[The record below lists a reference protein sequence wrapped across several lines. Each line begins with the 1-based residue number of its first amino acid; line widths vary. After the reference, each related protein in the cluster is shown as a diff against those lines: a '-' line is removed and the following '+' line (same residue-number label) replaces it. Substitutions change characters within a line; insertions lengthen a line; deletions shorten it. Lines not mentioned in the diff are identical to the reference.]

1 MDRIVEQGSVRLRA
15 TVTRLR
21 AATARQGQA
30 LSNAASVLDVATQHI
45 PRTAIVDLTALAV
58 GTTTKTATWS
68 VPVSGDYRVVIQPVI
83 ASARLGTIFATIVA
97 GTKGATSVDIA
108 VVNSGPS
115 TMAAGILDVVI
126 HPA

>member
-1 MDRIVEQGSVRLRA
+1 MDTDTRRAIHVLRRRLYQAEADARFDAALLDIA
-15 TVTRLR
+15 T
-21 AATARQGQA
+21 
-30 LSNAASVLDVATQHI
+30 SHI

-68 VPVSGDYRVVIQPVI
+68 VPVAGDYRVVIQPVI
-83 ASARLGTIFATIVA
+83 AAARLGTIFATIAA

-108 VVNSGPS
+108 ILNSSASPL
-115 TMAAGILDVVI
+115 AAGVLDVVI